1 MEIRQLRETEMEEA
15 LQLVWEVFCAF
26 EAPVYSAQGVE
37 EFRSFLQNREE
48 MAWQQFFG
56 AWEGGRL
63 IGVLA
68 TSGPHISLFFVR
80 RAWEG
85 RCCTR
90 WHPPQT
96 IRR

>member
-48 MAWQQFFG
+48 MALGRAAGLSACWPRAGRTSACSLCAGSGTG
-56 AWEGGRL
+56 A
-63 IGVLA
+63 
-68 TSGPHISLFFVR
+68 
-80 RAWEG
+80 AWEG